1 MKRKIVIASLFLLA
15 YLGFL
20 LAQLPASLVVRHL
33 PLPPTATSRCSR
45 ALMPRHQ
52 LCSLSIMT
60 TSP

>member
-33 PLPPTATSRCSR
+33 PLPPNLVRLEGVSGTLWSGQAARV
-45 ALMPRHQ
+45 
-52 LCSLSIMT
+52 
-60 TSP
+60 

>member
-33 PLPPTATSRCSR
+33 PQPPNLVR
-45 ALMPRHQ
+45 LEG
-52 LCSLSIMT
+52 
-60 TSP
+60 